1 MRATVGSAQ
10 WVQEAFTPI
19 WEESRKK
26 FDDAIYRARTGE
38 ATTVKQLWAELA
50 EAQEVT
56 TDGRVA
62 GLQCTGILN
71 QLAQRGQIPKSW

>member
-1 MRATVGSAQ
+1 VKTVVGSVRWVDESFATV
-10 WVQEAFTPI
+10 

-38 ATTVKQLWAELA
+38 TETAEKLWKSLE
-50 EAQEVT
+50 EAQESN
-56 TDGRVA
+56 TDGLVS

-71 QLAQRGQIPKSW
+71 QLARRGQVPTNW